1 MRRFVVLILG
11 IAVGATVA
19 LLSAPKTGS
28 ESRKAL
34 RDRYQAWRERAN
46 GDDSDDE

>member
-1 MRRFVVLILG
+1 MRIIVVLILG
-11 IAVGATVA
+11 IAVGATVT
-19 LLSAPKTGS
+19 LLSAPQTGS

-46 GDDSDDE
+46 EDDSDEV